1 MDPWQLNKFEKQ
13 QYSGSVQSEVLF
25 KRAYLLDATAKEG
38 LLWNDSKQKSLSLV
52 NNLNTD

>member
-52 NNLNTD
+52 KNLNTD